1 MMGARVTLG
10 GGGGGGGGGGL
21 GSIVFL
27 FFLVFVL
34 LLIVLSCLLHDSC
47 VCFIVSFLLSL
58 SLVSLIRCY

>member
-1 MMGARVTLG
+1 MMGERVTGVG
-10 GGGGGGGGGGL
+10 GQGL